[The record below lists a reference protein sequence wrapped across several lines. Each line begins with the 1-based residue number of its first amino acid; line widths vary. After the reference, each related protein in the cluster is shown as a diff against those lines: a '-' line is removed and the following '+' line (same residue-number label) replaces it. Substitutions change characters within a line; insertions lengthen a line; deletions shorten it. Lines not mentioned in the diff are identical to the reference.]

1 MTRYHRTEGIV
12 LRTYKLGEA
21 DRIVVL
27 LTPDKGM
34 VRAVAKGVRKTK
46 SKFGSRLEQTTHI
59 AMQIH
64 IGKSDLAL
72 ITQVETL
79 TYFPNIRDDFERLTK
94 ANALLEVVD
103 QVALPDEPAP
113 EMHTMLLRALQ
124 SLEKSNSPLL
134 VSGFFLKLMAL
145 EGTEPQVTQC
155 VLCSETELVS
165 FSPAEGG
172 LLCQY
177 HKRGISISP
186 EAIELMR
193 NILCGELGKALN
205 TQYSDATKEVESIA
219 TQAIEYFLE
228 RKIKSTKLLKS

>member
-72 ITQVETL
+72 ITQVETI

-145 EGTEPQVTQC
+145 EGTEPQVNQC
-155 VLCSETELVS
+155 VLCGETELVS

-172 LLCQY
+172 LLCQQ
-177 HKRGISISP
+177 HKRGIQISP
-186 EAIELMR
+186 EAVNLLQK
-193 NILCGELGKALN
+193 ILGGELATALN
-205 TQYSDATKEVESIA
+205 APESRATKEIDTIA
-219 TQAIEYFLE
+219 STAIEYFLE
-228 RKIKSTKLLKS
+228 RKIKSTKILRT